1 MSAVCYRSK
10 IAASASM
17 VSLLYEGEK
26 QVIKFMLK
34 KKRALIFWFVSSMVS
49 LFSLSSQNSAP
60 AQLRHNPS
68 KDHSQQS
75 GEEQASQTRAMALCL
90 EIACKPWWIGYRRGG
105 KPSLLEIDQ
114 SRRAFTSRARSL
126 RSPLLG

>member
-1 MSAVCYRSK
+1 
-10 IAASASM
+10 M
-17 VSLLYEGEK
+17 VSLVYEGEK

-49 LFSLSSQNSAP
+49 LFSLSSQNSAS

-75 GEEQASQTRAMALCL
+75 GEEQAWQTRAMALCF
-90 EIACKPWWIGYRRGG
+90 EIACKPWWIVYRQEENQACWKSIKVGR
-105 KPSLLEIDQ
+105 PL
-114 SRRAFTSRARSL
+114 RPVPARFEP
-126 RSPLLG
+126 RSSGDFLSA